1 MLLSKIRLLYF
12 HMDLLFFGVFF
23 VAFLFFIWAG
33 RQFNNSTFLI
43 VGGILSVLL
52 AFFVFGSGL
61 TYSVPVNQTMNYTDG
76 YFKFLNG
83 SATMDNCSNTTCFG
97 VLDCSQFDNSIECSS
112 CDQCSWNATGVIC
125 EDIAGGGSC
134 NNSDTCLHCPGCDAY
149 TGDCCASSYNL
160 TAGGAVRTSVEYKDH
175 ALTETERIALALF
188 FSLIG
193 LYILIV
199 ELSGVIGSKG
209 YNRQYGLDG

>member
-1 MLLSKIRLLYF
+1 
-12 HMDLLFFGVFF
+12 MDILFFGVFF

-43 VGGILSVLL
+43 VGGILSILL

-61 TYSVPVNQTMNYTDG
+61 TYSVPANQSMSFSGDY
-76 YFKFLNG
+76 YKFFDDNV
-83 SATMDNCSNTTCFG
+83 TCINCSNASCYDVAG
-97 VLDCSQFDNSIECSS
+97 GCSGELNCALLLDETNCTA
-112 CDQCSWNATGVIC
+112 CDQCYWFEGECYEEQGAECSLSETCEDCPECEATEDQNATAFAPYCC
-125 EDIAGGGSC
+125 EHD
-134 NNSDTCLHCPGCDAY
+134 
-149 TGDCCASSYNL
+149 YNL
-160 TAGGAVRTSVEYKDH
+160 TAGGSVFTSVEYKEF
-175 ALTETERIALALF
+175 ALTEAEETALALF
-188 FSLIG
+188 FALVG